1 MLTARTKRR
10 AFVALPL
17 ALMLVAT
24 ACGDDDDDTSASTA
38 PVVETTAAA
47 AAPTTAPTSAPG
59 ATTAPVGETSA
70 AAGETPDYSALEGEI
85 VVTGSSTVEPIS
97 ALVAEAFDGLTGG
110 NVAVS
115 VDGPGTGDGFKT
127 FCAGEA
133 DIADASRA
141 IKEEEAAA
149 CADSGIEFVELAV
162 AIDGLSVITSPENAL
177 ECLSFADLY
186 ALIGPESEGV
196 DNWADARALAAELG
210 STTTFPDLDLAITAP
225 GEESGT
231 YDSFYELALKK
242 IGDARVEEGL
252 APLDAN
258 DDPIKTRAD
267 YQSSP
272 NDNVIIEGIGGDE
285 GSLGWVGFAFADEN
299 RDTVKLLGIDKA
311 NDGTCVAPDATT
323 IADGS
328 YPLARTLYI
337 YVNTTEA
344 ATNPALSAF
353 VDYYLSDE
361 GIANVE
367 AADYVP
373 LPTDQ
378 LDATRAAWAG

>member
-1 MLTARTKRR
+1 MKKRV
-10 AFVALPL
+10 FVALPL
-17 ALMLVAT
+17 ALMLVAS
-24 ACGDDDDDTSASTA
+24 ACGDDDDDDTS
-38 PVVETTAAA
+38 
-47 AAPTTAPTSAPG
+47 
-59 ATTAPVGETSA
+59 ATTAPAVETTTGASA
-70 AAGETPDYSALEGEI
+70 ATVTSGAAATTAPPAATTAPGSDAPDYSALEGEI

-115 VDGPGTGDGFKT
+115 VDGPGTSDGFKA

-141 IKEEEAAA
+141 IKDEEVTA
-149 CADSGIEFVELAV
+149 CADGGVEFAELAV
-162 AIDGLSVITSPENAL
+162 AIDGLSVITSPDNAV
-177 ECLSFADLY
+177 ECLNYADLY

-196 DNWADARALAAELG
+196 ENWADAQALATELG
-210 STTTFPDLDLAITAP
+210 STTTLPDLRLTITAP

-231 YDSFYELALKK
+231 FDSFYELALKK
-242 IGDARVEEGL
+242 IGDARAEEGL
-252 APLDAN
+252 APLDGN
-258 DDPIKTRAD
+258 DKPVKTRAD
-267 YQSSP
+267 YNSSP
-272 NDNVIIEGIGGDE
+272 NDNVIIEGIGGEE

-299 RDTVKLLGIDKA
+299 RDTVKLLGVDGVG
-311 NDGTCVAPDATT
+311 DGTCVVPDATT

-337 YVNTTEA
+337 YVNTVKA
-344 ATNPALSAF
+344 AENPALQAF
-353 VDYYLSDE
+353 VDYYLSDD

-373 LPTDQ
+373 LPADQ
-378 LDATRAAWAG
+378 LDATRSAWVG